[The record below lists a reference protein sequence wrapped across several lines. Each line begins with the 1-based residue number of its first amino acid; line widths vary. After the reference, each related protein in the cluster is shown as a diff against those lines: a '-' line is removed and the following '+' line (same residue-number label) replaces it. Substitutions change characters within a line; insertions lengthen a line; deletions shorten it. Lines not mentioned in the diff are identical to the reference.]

1 MGRGVPKLLLLNNF
15 SLSGETLMDLQV
27 ILHERKIQVDFG
39 KGLEIGNIRV
49 FLNDAS
55 QKEERN

>member
-1 MGRGVPKLLLLNNF
+1 
-15 SLSGETLMDLQV
+15 MDLQV

-39 KGLEIGNIRV
+39 KGLEIGNIHL
-49 FLNDAS
+49 FLNDAL